1 MKFLMGIWWG
11 GGVVQDWFDGRK
23 EEVRGVSSLVMCL
36 MTGGGK
42 AVVFGLEELQGEPT
56 DAP

>member
-1 MKFLMGIWWG
+1 M
-11 GGVVQDWFDGRK
+11 
-23 EEVRGVSSLVMCL
+23 RGVSSLVMCL

-56 DAP
+56 EAP

>member
-1 MKFLMGIWWG
+1 MRG
-11 GGVVQDWFDGRK
+11 G
-23 EEVRGVSSLVMCL
+23 SSLVMCL